1 VVVTPC
7 SPGTLHGLRQHL
19 RPGADLVVLDRRA
32 ACAPQL
38 IADMLEGGATT
49 VVTSANSTVLVAH
62 LDALARRRLIQFRA
76 GA

>member
-1 VVVTPC
+1 
-7 SPGTLHGLRQHL
+7 
-19 RPGADLVVLDRRA
+19 
-32 ACAPQL
+32 
-38 IADMLEGGATT
+38 MLEGGATT